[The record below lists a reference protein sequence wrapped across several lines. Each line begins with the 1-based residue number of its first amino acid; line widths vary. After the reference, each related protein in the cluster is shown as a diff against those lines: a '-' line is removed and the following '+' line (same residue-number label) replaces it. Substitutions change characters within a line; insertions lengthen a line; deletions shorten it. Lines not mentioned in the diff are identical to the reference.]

1 MNNRLLKKINI
12 DYILKN
18 YFYLIVL
25 LLIPLILV
33 SGFLYLIVPN
43 YESMRIEL
51 GTAIDLENKYSEL
64 KINHIKKLKN
74 YKSDVSLID
83 SSRLEKI
90 KKILPYNNDTAV
102 IINEISQ
109 ISKKA
114 NVSIEKIT
122 FSEEKDSN
130 VIDVDEVNTKGIKKI
145 NFSVDIKNGN
155 DYKTFKKFL
164 SEIESNIRLFDVKS
178 FYVTNDFERYSFDIV
193 CYYKEI

>member
-1 MNNRLLKKINI
+1 MNNKLLKKINI

-18 YFYLIVL
+18 YFYLIIL

-64 KINHIKKLKN
+64 KIGHIKKLKS
-74 YKSDVSLID
+74 YKSDINLID
-83 SSRLEKI
+83 PSRIEKI
-90 KKILPYNNDTAV
+90 KKILPYNNDVAV
-102 IINEISQ
+102 IINEIEQ

-114 NVSIEKIT
+114 NVSIEKINFT
-122 FSEEKDSN
+122 EEKDSE
-130 VIDVDEVNTKGIKKI
+130 IVDTEEANKKGIKKI
-145 NFSVDIKNGN
+145 NFSLDIKNGK

-178 FYVTNDFERYSFDIV
+178 FYITNDFERYSFDIV

>member
-64 KINHIKKLKN
+64 KINHIKKLKD

-114 NVSIEKIT
+114 NISIEKIT

-130 VIDVDEVNTKGIKKI
+130 IVDANETDTKGIKKI
-145 NFSVDIKNGN
+145 NFSVDVKNGN